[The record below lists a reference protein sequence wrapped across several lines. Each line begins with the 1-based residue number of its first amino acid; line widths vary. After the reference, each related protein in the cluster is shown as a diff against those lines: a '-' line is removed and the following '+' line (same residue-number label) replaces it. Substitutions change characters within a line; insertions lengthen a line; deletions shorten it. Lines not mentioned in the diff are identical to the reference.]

1 MHGLDD
7 QKSQYS
13 SDAADE
19 SVVLSGFVTGN
30 KKASNLLAR
39 RNTKER
45 TKVPEKF
52 VIPVETPHLATEG
65 LPGSSVMGGYCL
77 NPQLNDK
84 MPQRGSLFVMCVAVL
99 PIVGRAGHYEETAP
113 SAMSGLISVKRRVS

>member
-1 MHGLDD
+1 MYWLGD
-7 QKSQYS
+7 QRRQYS
-13 SDAADE
+13 SDTANE
-19 SVVLSGFVTGN
+19 SVASSGFVTGN

-84 MPQRGSLFVMCVAVL
+84 MPF
-99 PIVGRAGHYEETAP
+99 
-113 SAMSGLISVKRRVS
+113 